1 MAKSGDF
8 KKVEVR
14 WNDAAST
21 SDNLALRDAQKVT
34 PVTREQ
40 VGYLIAET
48 DNEIKLS
55 FGFFDDDNWDIRE
68 SDYTLIILK
77 GMIVSIKELA

>member
-21 SDNLALRDAQKVT
+21 SDNLNLRDAQNIT
-34 PVTREQ
+34 PVARIQ
-40 VGYLIAET
+40 AGYLIAET
-48 DNEIKLS
+48 DSQI
-55 FGFFDDDNWDIRE
+55 
-68 SDYTLIILK
+68 TLGDVPLEA
-77 GMIVSIKELA
+77 GRLLA